1 MDKSQQGQMTD
12 REVSM
17 TRKKIAQERWPSMRR
32 NKDRDR
38 VGPRRVSSPQALG
51 KGVFSVSKGA
61 A

>member
-1 MDKSQQGQMTD
+1 MTD